1 MEKVSLRTLIHN
13 IQTTVNDIEHTK
25 ELLRVTR
32 KPGKYQ
38 SYLVHLKY
46 LKRRLNDFKVKL
58 DKKLNGTISTVKFKY
73 TNAEGKEILAEQ
85 TFVNLTQQEI
95 RDTLELMAIL
105 ENGKIEILEIKEI
118 PTSVRI
124 L

>member
-1 MEKVSLRTLIHN
+1 MERVSLRTLIHN
-13 IQTTVNDIEHTK
+13 IQITVKDIEHTK
-25 ELLRVTR
+25 ELLRITH

-73 TNAEGKEILAEQ
+73 TNAEGKEILVEQ
-85 TFVNLTQQEI
+85 TFVNLTRQEI
-95 RDTLELMAIL
+95 GDTLELMAIL

-118 PTSVRI
+118 PTSVKI